1 MSISGAILLPYQ
13 ERWVEDTRP
22 VKIIEK
28 SRRIGLSY
36 SEAADSVLHAAA
48 KTGANVYYISYDKDM
63 TAGFIQDCAQWARAF
78 QAAASQIEETIF
90 EEGDRA
96 ITSFRIKFDSG
107 HAIITFS
114 SNPRQLRGKG
124 RPGERLVVD
133 EAAFCDDLAAIL
145 KSAMAMTMWGGCI
158 RIIST
163 HNGVDNPFNT
173 LVNDIRSGRFD
184 YGLHRVTLDDALEDG
199 LYRRICQV
207 TDQPWSPAA
216 QHDWRQALIKR
227 YEPNAD
233 EELFCIP
240 AESGGAWLSRAL
252 IESRMSAATPVFR
265 YTARKGFELL
275 PDHIRE
281 AEMAEWLDT
290 HLGPVLATLPPEA
303 LAFVGED
310 FGRTGD
316 LTVLIP
322 LLQEQTLRRRCPCV
336 LEMRNTPFRQQE
348 QAIVY
353 VLDRLRLMG
362 GAFDA
367 RGNGQYLAE
376 RAMQHY
382 GSRIQQVM
390 LSEAW
395 YREHM
400 PPVKAALE
408 DGDLDELP
416 KDADIL
422 ADLRAVEVIKGVPR
436 IPDGRQTGADQ
447 GQRHGDSAV
456 ALALAYFASREL
468 NSGPV
473 TVASRRRRASATLL
487 EGYDA

>member
-1 MSISGAILLPYQ
+1 MK
-13 ERWVEDTRP
+13 V
-22 VKIIEK
+22 IEK

-48 KTGANVYYISYDKDM
+48 KSGANVHYISYDKDM
-63 TAGFIQDCAQWARAF
+63 TAGFIQDCAQWAKAF
-78 QAAASQIEETIF
+78 GAAASQIEETVV
-90 EEGDRA
+90 EEDNRA
-96 ITSFRIKFDSG
+96 ITTFRIKFDSG
-107 HAIITFS
+107 HAINTFS
-114 SNPRQLRGKG
+114 GNPRKLRGKG

-133 EAAFCDDLAAIL
+133 EAAFVDDLAEVL

-184 YGLHRVTLDDALEDG
+184 YGLHRVTLDDALGDG
-199 LYRRICQV
+199 LYQRICQV
-207 TDQPWSPAA
+207 TGQAWSPAA
-216 QHDWRQALIKR
+216 QDDWRQALIKR
-227 YEPNAD
+227 YSPNEN
-233 EELFCIP
+233 EELFCVP

-252 IESRMSAATPVFR
+252 IESRMSEDTPVLR
-265 YTARKGFELL
+265 YTAPQGFELL
-275 PDHIRE
+275 PDHVRE
-281 AEMAEWLDT
+281 VEMAGWLET
-290 HLGPVLATLPPEA
+290 HLGPILAALPPEL

-316 LTVLIP
+316 LTVLVP
-322 LLQEQTLRRRCPCV
+322 LLQEQTLRRCCPFV

-348 QAIVY
+348 QSVVY

-436 IPDGRQTGADQ
+436 IPEGRQTGSDK

-468 NSGPV
+468 NTGPV
-473 TVASRRRRASATLL
+473 TVASRHRRASTTLL